1 VGTITDR
8 TAEETDYQTW
18 RVLWAGCNAFYGR
31 SGDTSV
37 PDAIIETTWRRFFDP
52 EESMRALVAELDGGV
67 ERSGHRALRAN
78 RRALRL
84 RCFRPLEVIA

>member
-52 EESMRALVAELDGGV
+52 AESMRALVAELDGESNV
-67 ERSGHRALRAN
+67 QDIALYARIAERSGFVVFARSK
-78 RRALRL
+78 
-84 RCFRPLEVIA
+84 